1 MIKSRIGDQ
10 AVLEFAHLVKIESKE
25 NNTTVNNQSTSLKKD
40 TGNKSN
46 KLKTFIG

>member
-10 AVLEFAHLVKIESKE
+10 AVLEFAPLVKIESKE
-25 NNTTVNNQSTSLKKD
+25 NNTTANNQSTSLKKD